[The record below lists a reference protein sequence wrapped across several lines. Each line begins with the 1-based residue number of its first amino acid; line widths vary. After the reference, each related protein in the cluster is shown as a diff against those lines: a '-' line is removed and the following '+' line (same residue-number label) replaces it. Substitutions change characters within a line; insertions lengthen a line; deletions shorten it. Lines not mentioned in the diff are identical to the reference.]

1 MEHLSLDVLRTFL
14 SIVDLNGFNKAAEK
28 VHLSQSA
35 ISMQMKRLEEQ
46 TGQTLFERKGKQRLL
61 THHGE
66 ILLSHARQI
75 LRLNDEIL
83 LTLKETRLKGKI
95 RMGIQPDFVDSPLTA
110 SIYRFIQH
118 HPDIILDLKV
128 DSSDSLQEALTK
140 RKLDIIVYLAKEKNR
155 TFDTVTLN
163 TYPLQWI
170 SAPGFTTTKSPLP
183 LVVLGP
189 DCKIRQSISAALTA
203 SGTPWRIAFATSS
216 LQAAWAAISAGIGIS
231 ARTSIGM
238 PATLKAIPKSAGLPP
253 LPAVHSFLC
262 SPADEIAHPVQRLK
276 EFLQNENTAKD
287 LRYSKNP

>member
-66 ILLSHARQI
+66 ILLSHARQL

-110 SIYRFIQH
+110 SVYRFIQH

-128 DSSDSLQEALTK
+128 DSSNSLQEGLTK
-140 RKLDIIVYLAKEKNR
+140 RKLDIIVYLAKEKNHA
-155 TFDTVTLN
+155 FNTVTLK
-163 TYPLQWI
+163 THPLQWVG
-170 SAPGFTTTKSPLP
+170 APGYTTGKSPFPSSSSDPNAKYGSPSPPP
-183 LVVLGP
+183 L
-189 DCKIRQSISAALTA
+189 
-203 SGTPWRIAFATSS
+203 
-216 LQAAWAAISAGIGIS
+216 
-231 ARTSIGM
+231 
-238 PATLKAIPKSAGLPP
+238 LPP
-253 LPAVHSFLC
+253 
-262 SPADEIAHPVQRLK
+262 EHPG
-276 EFLQNENTAKD
+276 A
-287 LRYSKNP
+287 